1 MTFKLKIMTEIT
13 GEQLEQLKK
22 EGKNILLD
30 LHGVWCGPC
39 KMLMPKL
46 EQIETQYDNVVFV
59 KMDVDKN
66 RDYVMELG
74 IRSVPTIMIYN
85 GKEIVDTIIGVKPDA
100 HYKDILNKVQEY
112 GK

>member
-1 MTFKLKIMTEIT
+1 MVEIT

-30 LHGVWCGPC
+30 LHGVWCQPC

-46 EQIETQYDNVVFV
+46 EQIETQYENVVFV

-66 RDYVMELG
+66 QNYALEMGV
-74 IRSVPTIMIYN
+74 RSVPTVMVYKGSELIN
-85 GKEIVDTIIGVKPDA
+85 RSQGVQQDTF
-100 HYKDILNKVQEY
+100 YKDILNNL
-112 GK
+112 

>member
-1 MTFKLKIMTEIT
+1 MTEVT

-30 LHGVWCGPC
+30 LHGVWCQPC

-46 EQIETQYDNVVFV
+46 EQMETQYENVVFV

-66 RDYVMELG
+66 MDYALDMG
-74 IRSVPTIMIYN
+74 IRSVPTVIIYDGEKLVN
-85 GKEIVDTIIGVKPDA
+85 RSQGAQPEGF
-100 HYKDILNKVQEY
+100 YKDILNNL
-112 GK
+112 